1 MKKYRL
7 QDMSWME
14 AQEAFQRS
22 DTVVVPVGTLHAHGP
37 IPIGIDARSVEKLS
51 EEVGKRTGLMV
62 LPVLAYGEN
71 DKMKDY
77 PGSITISQDVIEAA
91 YTDICRSLH
100 RNGVRKVI
108 FLNGHGGNHD
118 PLLRAGRSV
127 RALGMLVAIVEW
139 GYIEKALR
147 PDLFTEG
154 NFTSE
159 YALAELAV
167 AVAADGPEIAD
178 LRGGWYKG
186 EWGFP
191 PVTRTLFGEKIRPLG
206 FSTFEYAGAQVT
218 IPVDAWEIDVESPP
232 EIERGTLEALRRRGE
247 ETIERMTEYI
257 CAFAGEFQKIDVAN
271 TLARPDAHARGRS
284 GGASPLG

>member
-1 MKKYRL
+1 
-7 QDMSWME
+7 ME
-14 AQEAFQRS
+14 AQEAFKRA
-22 DTVVVPVGTLHAHGP
+22 DTAIVPVGTLHAHGP
-37 IPIGIDARSVEKLS
+37 IPIGIDARSVEKLA

-71 DKMKDY
+71 DKMKEY
-77 PGSITISQDVIEAA
+77 PGSITIRAHVIEAV
-91 YTDICRSLH
+91 YTDVCRSLH
-100 RNGVRKVI
+100 RNGARKVI
-108 FLNGHGGNHD
+108 FLNGHGGNHE
-118 PLLRAGRSV
+118 PLLRAGRNA
-127 RALGMLVAIVEW
+127 RAFGMLVAIVEW
-139 GYIEKALR
+139 GYIERALR

-167 AVAADGPEIAD
+167 AIAIDGTEIAD
-178 LRGGWYKG
+178 LRGGGYKG

-191 PVTRTLFGEKIRPLG
+191 PTVKKLFGEKITPLG

-232 EIERGTLEALRRRGE
+232 DIDRSALQGLRRQGE

-257 CAFAGEFQKIDVAN
+257 SRFAGEFQKIKATTV
-271 TLARPDAHARGRS
+271 LAET
-284 GGASPLG
+284 

>member
-1 MKKYRL
+1 MRKYRL

-14 AQEAFQRS
+14 AQEAFQRA

-37 IPIGIDARSVEKLS
+37 IPIGIDARSVEKLA

-71 DKMKDY
+71 DKMKEY
-77 PGSITISQDVIEAA
+77 PGSITISPHVVEAV

-100 RNGVRKVI
+100 RNGARKVI

-118 PLLRAGRSV
+118 PLLRAARNA
-127 RALGMLVAIVEW
+127 RAFGMLVAIVEW

-147 PDLFTEG
+147 PDLFKEG

-167 AVAADGPEIAD
+167 AIAIDGTEIAD
-178 LRGGWYKG
+178 LRGGGYKG

-191 PVTRTLFGEKIRPLG
+191 PTVKKLFGEKITPLG
-206 FSTFEYAGAQVT
+206 FSTFAYAGAQVT

-232 EIERGTLEALRRRGE
+232 EIDRSALEALRRRGE

-257 CAFAGEFQKIDVAN
+257 SAFAGEFQKIEATA
-271 TLARPDAHARGRS
+271 TLAKT
-284 GGASPLG
+284 

>member
-1 MKKYRL
+1 MKKFRL

-14 AQEAFQRS
+14 AEAAFKRT
-22 DTVVVPVGTLHAHGP
+22 DTVIVPVGTLHAHGP
-37 IPIGIDARSVEKLS
+37 IPIGIDARSVEKLA

-71 DKMKDY
+71 DKMKQY
-77 PGSITISQDVIEAA
+77 PGSITIGQHVIEAV
-91 YTDICRSLH
+91 YTDICRSLR
-100 RNGVRKVI
+100 RNGVRRVI

-118 PLLRAGRSV
+118 PLLRAGRDA

-139 GYIEKALR
+139 GSIEKALR

-167 AVAADGPEIAD
+167 AIAMDGTDIAD
-178 LRGGWYKG
+178 LRDGGYKG

-191 PVTRTLFGEKIRPLG
+191 PTVKNLFGEKITPLG
-206 FSTFEYAGAQVT
+206 FSAFEYAGAQVT
-218 IPVDAWEIDVESPP
+218 IPVDAWEIDAASPP
-232 EIERGTLEALRRRGE
+232 DINRSALEALRRRGD
-247 ETIERMTEYI
+247 ETIERMAEYI
-257 CAFAGEFQKIDVAN
+257 SAFAGEFQKIDLTNAL
-271 TLARPDAHARGRS
+271 TKP
-284 GGASPLG
+284 

>member
-14 AQEAFQRS
+14 AEEAFKRA
-22 DTVVVPVGTLHAHGP
+22 DTAIVPVGTLHAHGP
-37 IPIGIDARSVEKLS
+37 IPIGIDARSVEKLA
-51 EEVGKRTGLMV
+51 EEVGERTGLIV

-71 DKMKDY
+71 DKMKEY
-77 PGSITISQDVIEAA
+77 PGSITISQHVIEAV

-100 RNGVRKVI
+100 RNGIRKVI

-118 PLLRAGRSV
+118 PLLRAGRNV
-127 RALGMLVAIVEW
+127 RALGMLAAIVEW

-167 AVAADGPEIAD
+167 AIAIDGTDIAD
-178 LRGGWYKG
+178 LRDGGYKG

-191 PVTRTLFGEKIRPLG
+191 PIVKELFGGKIRPLG

-218 IPVDAWEIDVESPP
+218 IPVDAWEIDVESSPD
-232 EIERGTLEALRRRGE
+232 IDKSTLEALRRRGE

-257 CAFAGEFQKIDVAN
+257 SAFAREFQNIDISKAL
-271 TLARPDAHARGRS
+271 TKT
-284 GGASPLG
+284 